1 VSVPQLKT
9 WPAAAP
15 SLPARPR
22 AARVRR
28 GGTRTSS
35 LTTPPGVYL
44 SLSDLCS
51 PKGYL
56 SLSDLCSPKDYL
68 SLSDLCSPK
77 DYLSLSDLFQSGRDD
92 DDHDGGYGR
101 ETRGGVGRKGGVAA
115 PTTAASMAATSSAR
129 ETEAICEPSP
139 GIGHGLRTKRGG

>member
-1 VSVPQLKT
+1 MSVPQLKT

-51 PKGYL
+51 PKG
-56 SLSDLCSPKDYL
+56 YL